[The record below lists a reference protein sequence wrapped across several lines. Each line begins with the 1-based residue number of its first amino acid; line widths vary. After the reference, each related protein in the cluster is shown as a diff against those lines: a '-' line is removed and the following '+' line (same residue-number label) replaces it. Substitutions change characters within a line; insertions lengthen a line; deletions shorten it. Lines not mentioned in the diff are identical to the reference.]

1 MNPQDSRTPNLNIPS
16 RHPVTTPP
24 SRRDTSAHE
33 AAANIAR
40 GQIDTIYQQD
50 TVYTAP
56 QPSPQNTQTHQ
67 TPEQSTTTQP
77 RQVSAG
83 AWQKYHSAWQNY
95 YQQYYERYYVGQ
107 VYQAKKDLEA
117 KSAVATPAPTP
128 TQPHVLTKEEAVED
142 LRSELRKNVE
152 AQAKKVR
159 SSRHFWPVMAAVS
172 VMLIF
177 LFLQYNRVIF
187 SNVQAYVTP
196 GEMDTQAIIIDPNA
210 SMDVSAEPRVIIP
223 KVNINVPIDWNAV
236 ASSQDSLNKAM
247 DNGAAWFNIP
257 GASARPGEVGNAV
270 FSAHSSN
277 DWLDQTNYKFAFAP
291 LVNVKEG
298 DTIYV
303 NYNSKRYT
311 YTVTHTKV
319 VKPTDVSALT
329 DPVDKPI
336 ITLITCVPLGTAN
349 NRLLVF
355 ADQVSP
361 DPSSATQKEQTTS
374 STASPVA
381 MPRNSPTFIERL
393 FGVK

>member
-1 MNPQDSRTPNLNIPS
+1 MKPQDHRTPNLTIPS
-16 RHPVTTPP
+16 RQTVAPISST
-24 SRRDTSAHE
+24 RDTASHE

-40 GQIDTIYQQD
+40 GQIDSIYRQD
-50 TVYTAP
+50 NAYTDKAASEQPTPTP
-56 QPSPQNTQTHQ
+56 QSHTSSQPHHQ
-67 TPEQSTTTQP
+67 TTAS
-77 RQVSAG
+77 
-83 AWQKYHSAWQNY
+83 AWQKYHSAWQSY

-117 KSAVATPAPTP
+117 TSTVQAPIE
-128 TQPHVLTKEEAVED
+128 QGVTKEEAIED

-152 AQAKKVR
+152 NHAKKAR
-159 SSRHFWPVMAAVS
+159 ASRHFWPIVAAVG
-172 VMLIF
+172 VMLVF

-196 GEMDTQAIIIDPNA
+196 GEMDPQSIIIDPNA
-210 SMDVSAEPRVIIP
+210 SMDVGPEPRVIIP
-223 KVNINVPIDWNAV
+223 RVNIDVPIDWSAV
-236 ASSQDSLNKAM
+236 ASSQESLNKAM
-247 DNGAAWFNIP
+247 DHGAAWFNIP
-257 GASARPGEVGNAV
+257 GASARPGEIGNSV

-291 LVNVKEG
+291 LVNIKEG
-298 DTIYV
+298 DTVYI

-319 VKPTDVSALT
+319 VKPTDVAALT
-329 DPVDKPI
+329 DPVNKPI

-361 DPSSATQKEQTTS
+361 DPSAATQKEQSTE
-374 STASPVA
+374 STAVPAA

-393 FGVK
+393 FGAK

>member
-1 MNPQDSRTPNLNIPS
+1 MNPQDNRTPSLTVPP
-16 RHPVTTPP
+16 RHTVTNVPTARETA
-24 SRRDTSAHE
+24 SHE

-40 GQIDTIYQQD
+40 GQIDSIYHQDAAYAAPPASQQQA
-50 TVYTAP
+50 TPSRQA
-56 QPSPQNTQTHQ
+56 SPQHHQ
-67 TPEQSTTTQP
+67 TTAS
-77 RQVSAG
+77 S
-83 AWQKYHSAWQNY
+83 WQKYHTAWQSY

-107 VYQAKKDLEA
+107 VHQAKKDLEA
-117 KSAVATPAPTP
+117 TSPTTVP
-128 TQPHVLTKEEAVED
+128 QEQGMSKDEAIED

-152 AQAKKVR
+152 NHAKKAR
-159 SSRHFWPVMAAVS
+159 ASRHFWPVVAAVG
-172 VMLIF
+172 VMIVF

-196 GEMDTQAIIIDPNA
+196 GEMDPQAIIIDPNA
-210 SMDVSAEPRVIIP
+210 SMDIGPDPRVIIP
-223 KVNINVPIDWNAV
+223 RVNIDVPIDWSAV
-236 ASSQDSLNKAM
+236 ASSQESLNKAM

-257 GASARPGEVGNAV
+257 GASARPGEIGNSV

-277 DWLDQTNYKFAFAP
+277 DWLDNTNYKFAFAP
-291 LVNVKEG
+291 LVNIKEG
-298 DTIYV
+298 DTVYV

-319 VKPTDVSALT
+319 VKPTDVAALT
-329 DPVDKPI
+329 DPVNKPI

-361 DPSSATQKEQTTS
+361 DPGAATQKEQS
-374 STASPVA
+374 SESTAAPAA

-393 FGVK
+393 FGAK